1 MVEAAREKNPI
12 SGPMF
17 VTKAEEFARKLDK
30 TDFKTSNGW
39 LENFKPL
46 QGITF
51 KRVFGE

>member
-1 MVEAAREKNPI
+1 ML
-12 SGPMF
+12 

-39 LENFKPL
+39 LENFKSL

-51 KRVFGE
+51 KRVCGE